1 MAKKLI
7 ILKTITRLSVLA
19 SLVMG
24 VALLATAPVAAQNYS
39 FSIPKMTVD
48 LVFNSQGIATL
59 DYVYNFTNESG
70 AHPIDYV
77 DIGLPTTDYDMSS
90 ITADVNGQAITDIT
104 VSSYVSGITLGL
116 GAQTIQPGNSGTVHV
131 SIGVIRGMLYKS
143 TSNGKSYA
151 SLNFEPNYFSS
162 QYVVGHTDETISLHL
177 PPGIQQNEPVYY
189 TPKNWPGNGT
199 PQSSYDSQKRV
210 TYTWTATNAS
220 SSATY
225 YFGAEFPA
233 SYVPASAISAVPAPT
248 SSSSSGGGSG
258 INLGCGNIFVIGFFI
273 FFLISIF
280 GGLGGSRAVSG
291 TRLNYLPPKISLEGH
306 GIKRGL
312 TAVEAGILMQLPLD
326 KVLTMILFGVV
337 KKGAASVATKEPL
350 KLDVTTPAPQGL
362 YPYEVEFLAA
372 FSKANVSDQR
382 LALQNLVVNLVNSV
396 SAKMKGFSQKE
407 TVDYYQSIMKQAWSE
422 VETAG
427 TPEVK
432 SQKFD
437 ENLEWTMLDRNF
449 DGHTRTVFTP
459 IPVFMP
465 MWWGGFDP
473 AYRGMSTGAAGG
485 VTSVSTQPFGM
496 GGRSSGG
503 LPSLPGADFAAS
515 MVNGTS
521 TFAAGAIGNL
531 TSFTGGITNRTNP
544 APPPTSG
551 GFSGGGGHC
560 ACACACA
567 GCACACAGGGR

>member
-1 MAKKLI
+1 MTKKNTRISLF
-7 ILKTITRLSVLA
+7 TRLSLMA
-19 SLVMG
+19 SLVFLIAMMT
-24 VALLATAPVAAQNYS
+24 VAPAAAQDYS
-39 FSIPKMTVD
+39 FKISKMVAT
-48 LVFNSQGIATL
+48 LSFNSQGIASL
-59 DYVYNFTNESG
+59 DYVYDFTNQSG

-77 DIGLPTTDYDMSS
+77 DIGLPTTDYDMNS
-90 ITADVNGQAITDIT
+90 ITADVNGKAITDIT

-116 GAQTIQPGNSGTVHV
+116 GANTIQPGNSGTVHV
-131 SIGVIRGMLYKS
+131 NIPTIRGMLYAS
-143 TSNGKSYA
+143 SYNSKSYA
-151 SLNFEPNYFSS
+151 SFNFEPNYFGS
-162 QYVVGHTDETISLHL
+162 QYVVGQTDETVTVHL

-199 PQSSYDSQKRV
+199 PQSSYDSANQV
-210 TYTWTATNAS
+210 TYTWSATNAN

-225 YFGAEFPA
+225 YFGAQFPA
-233 SYVPASAISAVPAPT
+233 SYIPASAISAVPATST
-248 SSSSSGGGSG
+248 SSGSTSGSA
-258 INLGCGNIFVIGFFI
+258 INLGCSNIFVFGFIIFLVISFI
-273 FFLISIF
+273 S
-280 GGLGGSRAVSG
+280 GLGGRRAASS

-312 TAVEAGILMQLPLD
+312 TAVEAAILMQLPLD

-337 KKGAASVATKEPL
+337 KKGAAKVITKEPL
-350 KLDVTTPAPQGL
+350 KLEVTTPTPQGL
-362 YPYEVEFLAA
+362 YPYETEFLAS
-372 FSKANVSDQR
+372 FGKPNVADQR
-382 LALQNLVVNLVNSV
+382 LALQTMIVNLVNGV

-407 TVDYYQSIMKQAWSE
+407 TNDYYQSIMKQAWSE
-422 VETAG
+422 VEAAG

-437 ENLEWTMLDRNF
+437 ENLEWTMLDRGFN
-449 DGHTRTVFTP
+449 DHTRTVFTP

-465 MWWGGFDP
+465 MWWGNFDP
-473 AYRGMSTGAAGG
+473 AYHGTSMGTGAP
-485 VTSVSTQPFGM
+485 VTPMSSQPFGV

-503 LPSLPGADFAAS
+503 MPSLPGADFAAS

-521 TFAAGAIGNL
+521 TFAAGAVGNL

-544 APPPTSG
+544 APPPSSG